1 MFDRR
6 GRVLKLFQVIIF
18 ISITL
23 LMTLKIDNRVYAN
36 QMRLSETAISERI
49 NKLSGWKH
57 EDKQIVR
64 TFTFK
69 NFVEAI
75 DFVNRLVEPA
85 EKAGHHPDL
94 AISYNKVTVSL
105 TTHDAGGLT
114 QKDFDL
120 AEIVSKVY
128 GK

>member
-1 MFDRR
+1 MSDRR
-6 GRVLKLFQVIIF
+6 GKVLKLFQVIVF
-18 ISITL
+18 TGLVTL
-23 LMTLKIDNRVYAN
+23 VVLKTNSGVYAN
-36 QMRLSETAISERI
+36 QMVLNETAIADRM
-49 NKLSGWKH
+49 NKLTGWKH
-57 EDKQIVR
+57 QDKQIVR

-114 QKDFDL
+114 QNDFDL
-120 AEIVSKVY
+120 AEAVSKIY